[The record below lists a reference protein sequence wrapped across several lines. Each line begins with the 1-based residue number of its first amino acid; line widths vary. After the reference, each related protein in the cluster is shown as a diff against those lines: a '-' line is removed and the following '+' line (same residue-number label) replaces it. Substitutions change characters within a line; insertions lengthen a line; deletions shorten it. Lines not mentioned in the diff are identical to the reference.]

1 MDIKKNTNVGYR
13 VGDIL
18 KSLDRRYRAWCFL
31 IYPEEIPN
39 DLDWFTNLNELHIP
53 IAISPIHIMAL
64 EGKPG
69 EKDHYHVILSF
80 DGKKSY
86 EQVWELLLEN
96 LSTDGKNRGFTR
108 PEQVN
113 CLASYYRYLCHL
125 DEQDKVKYDPEEITL
140 LGGFNPHKYIEEQ
153 SHIFIIQMLDCIE
166 EKGFSEFT
174 DFECYCRENYPDTW
188 LRLLQHN
195 FGFFNTK
202 LRSKRFK
209 ETGK

>member
-1 MDIKKNTNVGYR
+1 M
-13 VGDIL
+13 
-18 KSLDRRYRAWCFL
+18 KSLDRRYRAWAF
-31 IYPEEIPN
+31 IVYPDDMPSN
-39 DLDWFTNLNELHIP
+39 FDWFYKLDELHVP

-86 EQVWELLLEN
+86 EQVWQLLLEN
-96 LSTDGKNRGFTR
+96 LSPDGKTNAGFTR
-108 PEQVN
+108 PEWVN

-125 DEQDKVKYDPEEITL
+125 DSDDKVKYDPEDIIL
-140 LGGFNPHKYIEEQ
+140 LGGFNPHKYIDEQ

-166 EKGFSEFT
+166 EKGFTEFT
-174 DFECYCRENYPDTW
+174 DFECYCREHYPDTW
-188 LRLLQHN
+188 LRLLRTN